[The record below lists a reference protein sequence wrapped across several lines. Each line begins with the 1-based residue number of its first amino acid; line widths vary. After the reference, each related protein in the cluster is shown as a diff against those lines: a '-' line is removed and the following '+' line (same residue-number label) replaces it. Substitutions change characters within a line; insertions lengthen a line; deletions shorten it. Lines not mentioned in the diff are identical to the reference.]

1 MGCMNA
7 TTPSTFLCTAALAA
21 LALLAGCGQRSDDQ
35 TAGQKLDS
43 AIERTGQAAREAK
56 QEARQGLVSASEKAK
71 EKAKQAADAT
81 REAAGEARSTA
92 MGAAGEARDKAPAT
106 VDGLGNKAADAR
118 ITSSV
123 KAGLAAEKELSATRI
138 DVDTQDGVVTLS
150 GAVPTASAKARA
162 NEIARGVKDVKSV
175 NNQLTLAAS

>member
-1 MGCMNA
+1 
-7 TTPSTFLCTAALAA
+7 
-21 LALLAGCGQRSDDQ
+21 
-35 TAGQKLDS
+35 
-43 AIERTGQAAREAK
+43 
-56 QEARQGLVSASEKAK
+56 
-71 EKAKQAADAT
+71 
-81 REAAGEARSTA
+81 

-106 VDGLGNKAADAR
+106 VDALGNKAADAR